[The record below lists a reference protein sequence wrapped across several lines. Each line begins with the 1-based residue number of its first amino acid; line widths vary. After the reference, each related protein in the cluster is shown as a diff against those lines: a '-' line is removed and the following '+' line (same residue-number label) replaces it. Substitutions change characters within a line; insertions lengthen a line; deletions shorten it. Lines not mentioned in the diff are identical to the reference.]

1 MIAYYNITAFITLYI
16 VEIVYDIEDYAV
28 FFVSNNDTGE
38 RSKSI
43 KSRIRYT
50 RKGVPYFIHNR
61 SRIYLDECITVK
73 R

>member
-16 VEIVYDIEDYAV
+16 VEIIYDIEDYAV

-38 RSKSI
+38 RSKNI

-50 RKGVPYFIHNR
+50 RKGVPYFMHYR
-61 SRIYLDECITVK
+61 QRIYLDECITLK